1 MLKVIKSKLRVI
13 SLVIFLDLSKYNL
26 QGSLPVY
33 SRRSVPNMCK
43 YRLNHRAC
51 TFVETLRYAG
61 RGWHCKSTDTIVN
74 TSSAASTTLRSYHL
88 QFCWYPS
95 SFVFVSL
102 VLLHVPFDLPGFLFS
117 GKVHFNILIFDGILL
132 FFIVFQSV
140 KQWLLS
146 NAISKLT
153 LIYIQG
159 WSPFQN
165 LFDDVTQTEYK
176 MTGRNT

>member
-1 MLKVIKSKLRVI
+1 M
-13 SLVIFLDLSKYNL
+13 
-26 QGSLPVY
+26 PVY

-43 YRLNHRAC
+43 YRLNHRTC

-74 TSSAASTTLRSYHL
+74 TGSAASTTLRSYHL
-88 QFCWYPS
+88 QFCWCYSTHILLPS
-95 SFVFVSL
+95 SLYLWSSSMCPLIYQVSFFRAKFISISWYLMVFYY
-102 VLLHVPFDLPGFLFS
+102 
-117 GKVHFNILIFDGILL
+117 

-140 KQWLLS
+140 KQWILS

>member
-88 QFCWYPS
+88 QFCWCYSTHILLPS
-95 SFVFVSL
+95 SLYLWSSSMCPLIYQVSFFRAKFISISWYLMVFYYFL
-102 VLLHVPFDLPGFLFS
+102 LFS
-117 GKVHFNILIFDGILL
+117 RAWNSDYY
-132 FFIVFQSV
+132 QTRS
-140 KQWLLS
+140 
-146 NAISKLT
+146 
-153 LIYIQG
+153 
-159 WSPFQN
+159 QN
-165 LFDDVTQTEYK
+165 
-176 MTGRNT
+176 

>member
-88 QFCWYPS
+88 QFCWCYSTHILLPS
-95 SFVFVSL
+95 SLYLWSSSMCPLIYQVSFFRAKFISISWYLMVFYYFL
-102 VLLHVPFDLPGFLFS
+102 LFS
-117 GKVHFNILIFDGILL
+117 RAWNSEYY
-132 FFIVFQSV
+132 QTRS
-140 KQWLLS
+140 
-146 NAISKLT
+146 
-153 LIYIQG
+153 
-159 WSPFQN
+159 QN
-165 LFDDVTQTEYK
+165 
-176 MTGRNT
+176 

>member
-61 RGWHCKSTDTIVN
+61 RGWHCKSTDTTVN
-74 TSSAASTTLRSYHL
+74 TSSAASTTLRSYHHIL
-88 QFCWYPS
+88 LPS
-95 SFVFVSL
+95 SLYLWSSSMCPLIYQVSFFRAKFISISWYLMVFYYFL
-102 VLLHVPFDLPGFLFS
+102 LFS
-117 GKVHFNILIFDGILL
+117 RAWNSEYY
-132 FFIVFQSV
+132 QTRS
-140 KQWLLS
+140 
-146 NAISKLT
+146 
-153 LIYIQG
+153 
-159 WSPFQN
+159 QN
-165 LFDDVTQTEYK
+165 
-176 MTGRNT
+176 